1 MPIRFTLLCV
11 LSLLALSTACS
22 TVVRPTR
29 PGSAILQEG
38 TPLAGVRFDGEETQL
53 REPGMPVSPSRS
65 WQREVA
71 NYTASSLN
79 EALGTDEA
87 APVAR
92 TIITFDLASPSALQ
106 IGIWK
111 EITIGL
117 TSTLPDGT
125 VVKSAP
131 VVGHIDD
138 TVEYG
143 VVTAMGVGGTI
154 LDVTAGISSIFF
166 IFQPSFV
173 TGAVFVGALLGGLAL
188 NVGQSSAQ
196 YLVAV
201 SEEGRWSDLYA
212 DAIRAHARDIRA
224 QNGRGP
230 PVRSPATSPTSS
242 PPPGVL
248 VPANAGPAVVDPS
261 DAPPPLLD
269 PAEVPPAT

>member
-1 MPIRFTLLCV
+1 MPIRSSLLCV
-11 LSLLALSTACS
+11 LSLVALSTACS
-22 TVVRPTR
+22 TVVRPTH
-29 PGSAILQEG
+29 PGSAIVQQG
-38 TPLAGVRFDGEETQL
+38 SSLAGVRFDGEETQL

-92 TIITFDLASPSALQ
+92 TVITFDLASPSSLQ

-131 VVGHIDD
+131 VVGNIDN
-138 TVEYG
+138 TLEYG

-154 LDVTAGISSIFF
+154 LDVTAGISSIFL

-224 QNGRGP
+224 QIGRGP
-230 PVRSPATSPTSS
+230 PVGSPATTTS
-242 PPPGVL
+242 PPPRAMS
-248 VPANAGPAVVDPS
+248 PATPGAAGVDPS
-261 DAPPPLLD
+261 DAPPPMLD
-269 PAEVPPAT
+269 PAEVPPGT